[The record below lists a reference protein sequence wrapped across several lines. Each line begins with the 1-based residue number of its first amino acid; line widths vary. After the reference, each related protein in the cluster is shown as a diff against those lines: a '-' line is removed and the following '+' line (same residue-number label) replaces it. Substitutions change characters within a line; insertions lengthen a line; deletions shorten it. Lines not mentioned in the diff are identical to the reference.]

1 MTINLTSFLRND
13 TDIYLVKGSSV
24 PQVCVEI
31 KSVLPLVVVYY
42 KAPTAGP

>member
-1 MTINLTSFLRND
+1 MTINLTSFLCND
-13 TDIYLVKGSSV
+13 SDIDLVKGSPM

-31 KSVLPLVVVYY
+31 KPVLLLVVVYH